1 MSTACQSISIA
12 STQNPS
18 LDAGDVGALVYV
30 SLLGSAAS
38 YGTFFY
44 MASKGNL
51 AKLSSL
57 TFLTPV
63 FASITGFAL
72 LDERFTTLQLAGASI
87 TLAGVLLMN
96 KKSPKTDE

>member
-1 MSTACQSISIA
+1 
-12 STQNPS
+12 
-18 LDAGDVGALVYV
+18 
-30 SLLGSAAS
+30 
-38 YGTFFY
+38 

-63 FASITGFAL
+63 FASVTGFAL
-72 LDERFTTLQLAGASI
+72 LDERFTAVQLSGAAV

-96 KKSPKTDE
+96 KKNSELNA

>member
-1 MSTACQSISIA
+1 MC
-12 STQNPS
+12 
-18 LDAGDVGALVYV
+18 AGDVGALVYV

-51 AKLSSL
+51 ARLSSL
-57 TFLTPV
+57 TFLTPL

-72 LDERFTTLQLAGASI
+72 LDERFTPIQLAGATV

-96 KKSPKTDE
+96 KKSSKADA

>member
-1 MSTACQSISIA
+1 MGV
-12 STQNPS
+12 
-18 LDAGDVGALVYV
+18 LDTGDVGALVYI

-63 FASITGFAL
+63 FASITGYLL
-72 LDERFTTLQLAGASI
+72 LDERFSALQLSGAAV

-96 KKSPKTDE
+96 KKNSKADA